1 MSVYIAENIII
12 TPEKIISIG
21 YDKNVYPHSSQRHEI
36 PNTQEELRAIV
47 KDLIDGMIDTQN
59 PYWMQIRDMLKKY
72 FNYEDIHDKDKMDEA
87 VKLMKMLL
95 NQRIIV
101 NYDRLKPNNPDLKF
115 QLL

>member
-12 TPEKIISIG
+12 TPDKIISIG
-21 YDKNVYPHSSQRHEI
+21 YDKNVYPHSSQRHDI

-47 KDLIDGMIDTQN
+47 IDLIDGMIDTQH
-59 PYWMQIRDMLKKY
+59 PYWIQIRKKKKKY
-72 FNYEDIHDKDKMDEA
+72 FTFDDIHDKGKMDEG

-101 NYDRLKPNNPDLKF
+101 NFDRMKPNNPDLKF

>member
-21 YDKNVYPHSSQRHEI
+21 YDKNVYPHSCQRHEI
-36 PNTQEELRAIV
+36 PNTREELRAIV
-47 KDLIDGMIDTQN
+47 VDLIDGMIDTQN

-72 FNYEDIHDKDKMDEA
+72 FNYEDIHNKNKMDEA

-101 NYDRLKPNNPDLKF
+101 NYDRLKPNKPNLKF

>member
-12 TPEKIISIG
+12 TPDKIISIG
-21 YDKNVYPHSSQRHEI
+21 YDKNVYPHSSQRHDI

-47 KDLIDGMIDTQN
+47 IDLIDGMIDTQH
-59 PYWMQIRDMLKKY
+59 PYWIQIRDMLKKY
-72 FNYEDIHDKDKMDEA
+72 FTFDDIHDKGKMDEG

-101 NYDRLKPNNPDLKF
+101 NFDRMKPNNPDLKF